1 MKRLSLILVVF
12 YALIFCASVSAG
24 GPNGQGGNMNVGQ
37 LNEQEIADL
46 VAMREEEKLAR
57 DVYIT
62 LHGLWQ
68 DMIFLNISVSE
79 QRHMDAML
87 RMLNLY
93 GVEDPVVDD
102 MTGEFSTQAF
112 RDLYEQ
118 LVGRGEES
126 LYEALRV
133 GGYVEELD
141 IRDLLVAI
149 GNTDEKPLLGSYNNL
164 LAGARNHLRA
174 FVAHIQALGY
184 EYEPQLMTTEELQAI
199 VGDYPLAPP
208 GNFSI
213 NAGLSDAWYYPATDG
228 QGFVITVYPGA
239 KTVFLVW
246 FTYDT
251 ELPAE
256 DDTANLGDPGQRWLV
271 AQGGYSG
278 AWAELEVG
286 SMSGGLFDSE
296 EPVPVR
302 TPGGSILLQ
311 FENCNSG
318 SVFYDIPSIGR
329 TGMVPIQRVNS
340 ENVAVC
346 NQPGGSNGP
355 RR

>member
-1 MKRLSLILVVF
+1 MKRLSVILVAF
-12 YALIFCASVSAG
+12 LALVFCAAVSAG
-24 GPNGQGGNMNVGQ
+24 GPNGLRADKNVGQ
-37 LNEQEIADL
+37 LSEQEIADL

-57 DVYIT
+57 DTYTT
-62 LHGLWQ
+62 LYGLWQ
-68 DMIFLNISVSE
+68 DMIFLNISESE

-87 RMLNLY
+87 RMLDLY
-93 GVEDPVVDD
+93 GIEDPVVDD
-102 MTGEFSTQAF
+102 TVGVFSTQAF
-112 RDLYEQ
+112 TDLYGY

-141 IRDLLVAI
+141 ILDLRVAI
-149 GNTDEKPLLGSYNNL
+149 GNTDEKPLLGSYTNL

-174 FVAHIQALGY
+174 FVAHIEALGY
-184 EYEPQLMTTEELQAI
+184 EYEPQLMTQEELEEI
-199 VGDYPLAPP
+199 VGDYPMAPP
-208 GNFSI
+208 GDFAI

-228 QGFVITVYPGA
+228 QGFVITVYPGT

-251 ELPAE
+251 ELPTE
-256 DDTANLGDPGQRWLV
+256 QDTANLGDPGQRWLV

-278 AWAELEVG
+278 ALAELEIG
-286 SMSGGLFDSE
+286 SMSGGLFDAE

-318 SVFYDIPSIGR
+318 SVFYDIPSIDR

-346 NQPGGSNGP
+346 NQQGGSNGP